1 MPVEASGSTDA
12 GYKKKSFNQRW
23 FGGQKF
29 SLRGFSV
36 LAAVV
41 LFFNV
46 GWLIWAKERY
56 GISDDRGTIQQGDC
70 KTAKRVNLWLH
81 LLINVLSTTLLA
93 GSNAFI
99 QAFSSPTREEIDR
112 AHAQGKW
119 LHIGIINLRNFAHI
133 SWRKWSVCIVLAAS
147 SIPFHLLYELHSRFG
162 SRQRRLISIDSL

>member
-1 MPVEASGSTDA
+1 MTVEASGSSA
-12 GYKKKSFNQRW
+12 ASFKQKSFTQRW

-29 SLRGFSV
+29 SLRGFTV

-46 GWLIWAKERY
+46 SWLVWAKERY
-56 GISDDRGTIQQGDC
+56 GIKDDRGAIQRGDC
-70 KTAKRVNLWLH
+70 KTAKRANLWLQ

-112 AHAQGKW
+112 AHAQGSW
-119 LHIGIINLRNFAHI
+119 VRIGIINFRNFAHI
-133 SWRKWSVCIVLAAS
+133 SWRKWSVCIILAAS
-147 SIPFHLLYELHSRFG
+147 SIPFHLL
-162 SRQRRLISIDSL
+162 